1 MYLVASERERRIV
14 FVVGNAGDVVVIVCR
29 LHSFDECALVG
40 IKDINMVPLE
50 EDVVHGKYF
59 ASDEIPGVVLR
70 NHRRAFDGYEEVGVF
85 EERHDIMLAFVFED
99 GCVVAGG
106 EACHCL
112 AYSPQTDDSHR
123 CRACADAF
131 GTGFRI
137 GCADA
142 TIIGSSRDRR
152 FRRRTSP
159 PPARPAKCHTTYLQE
174 EIVGYGDG

>member
-1 MYLVASERERRIV
+1 MVASECERGIV
-14 FVVGNAGDVVVIVCR
+14 FVVGNAGDIVVIVCR

-40 IKDINMVPLE
+40 IKDIDMVPLE
-50 EDVVHGKYF
+50 EDVVHGKYL

-112 AYSPQTDDSHR
+112 DRDEGYAPLLHAVCDGQWC
-123 CRACADAF
+123 CR
-131 GTGFRI
+131 
-137 GCADA
+137 
-142 TIIGSSRDRR
+142 
-152 FRRRTSP
+152 
-159 PPARPAKCHTTYLQE
+159 Q
-174 EIVGYGDG
+174 VGDGVVGRMGIGRVVVDTEQYPFG